1 MEVSGFGAASAA
13 QQSTGSLTGGSA
25 LGRDEFL
32 TLLVAQLRNQDPMNP
47 LEGHEFAAQLAQ
59 FSSVEQLMNLNE
71 GIEGMQ
77 EMQGLLASSTNSGV
91 AAGLMG
97 QGVEVTTNRIEWS
110 GEAVETGYELAAD
123 AQSVTIEV
131 KDSRGRVVRTE
142 AFGAQEAG
150 TETWTWDG
158 NNDNGDRVAEGTY
171 TFEVKATDGQEND
184 VSASPFR
191 RGVVDRVTFGQ
202 NGISLWVDGTPVA
215 MALVRSVY
223 TPES

>member
-1 MEVSGFGAASAA
+1 MEISSFGAAGAA
-13 QQSTGSLTGGSA
+13 QTSTGSLTGGSE

-71 GIEGMQ
+71 GVEGMQ

-97 QGVEVTTNRIEWS
+97 QGVEVATNSIEWS
-110 GEAVETGYELAAD
+110 GEAIEMGYDLAGD

-142 AFGAQEAG
+142 AIGAQEAG
-150 TETWTWDG
+150 TETWSWDG
-158 NNDNGDRVAEGTY
+158 ANDNGDRVAEGTY
-171 TFEVKATDGQEND
+171 SFEVKATDAEENT
-184 VSASPFR
+184 VGASPFR
-191 RGVVDRVTFGQ
+191 RGIVDRVTFGQ
-202 NGISLWVDGTPVA
+202 NGISLWVDGTSVA